1 MHDPSPPTVRCVGLG
16 RTYATRRG
24 DSVHALGGI
33 DLTLEPQT
41 ITVLIGPSGCGKST
55 LLRLIGGLDTP
66 TTGTIRIG
74 NRTADQARQAKQFG
88 FVPQAP
94 TLFPWRSV
102 RENVRLLTEVNV
114 KASGKPASGD
124 AEVDAMLE
132 AVGLRGFESA
142 RPPTLSGGMAQRVAL
157 ARAFVLGA
165 DVLLLDEPFAAL
177 DELTRAEMRRLLCEL
192 WTAHRSTVV
201 FSTHD
206 LNEAVLLADRV
217 IVLSGRPG
225 RIVADIPVGL
235 PRPAT
240 DGLEDTAA
248 YGDALRCVR
257 AALRAAQQHTTAEQQ
272 TGAGRAS

>member
-1 MHDPSPPTVRCVGLG
+1 MHELSPPTVRCVGLG
-16 RTYATRRG
+16 RTYMSRRG
-24 DSVHALGGI
+24 DPVHALGGL

-66 TTGTIRIG
+66 TTGTVQIG
-74 NRTADQARQAKQFG
+74 NRTADEARQAKQFG

-102 RENVRLLTEVNV
+102 RDNVRLLTEVNV
-114 KASGKPASGD
+114 KASGNPASCD

-142 RPPTLSGGMAQRVAL
+142 RPQTLSGGMAQRVAL

-225 RIVADIPVGL
+225 RIIADIPVGL
-235 PRPAT
+235 TRPAPE
-240 DGLEDTAA
+240 GLEDTAA

-257 AALRAAQQHTTAEQQ
+257 AALRAAQQHTTADQQ

>member
-1 MHDPSPPTVRCVGLG
+1 MHEPSPATVRCVGLG
-16 RTYATRRG
+16 RTYAASRRG
-24 DSVHALGGI
+24 EPVHALDAL
-33 DLTLEPQT
+33 DLTLEPET

-55 LLRLIGGLDTP
+55 LLRLIGGLDAP
-66 TTGTIRIG
+66 TTGEIRIG
-74 NRTADQARQAKQFG
+74 NHSADEARRDKQFG

-94 TLFPWRSV
+94 TLLSWRSV
-102 RENVRLLTEVNV
+102 RDNVRLLTEVNV
-114 KASGKPASGD
+114 KASGKPSSSD

-142 RPPTLSGGMAQRVAL
+142 RPATLSGGMAQRVAL

-225 RIVADIPVGL
+225 RIIADIPVGL
-235 PRPAT
+235 VRPAPE
-240 DGLEDTAA
+240 GLEDTPA
-248 YGDALRCVR
+248 YGEALRQVR
-257 AALRAAQQHTTAEQQ
+257 AALRTAQQQTTI
-272 TGAGRAS
+272 GRAS